1 MELINFIK
9 LKIYKKNYKFLSIY
23 KNDEIFARFRKQKIW
38 TYKWSVRIRSFKG
51 GSMIDTELQSKISN
65 NLVFY

>member
-1 MELINFIK
+1 MMRYFLDSENRKYEHIN
-9 LKIYKKNYKFLSIY
+9 N
-23 KNDEIFARFRKQKIW
+23 
-38 TYKWSVRIRSFKG
+38 VRIRSFKG